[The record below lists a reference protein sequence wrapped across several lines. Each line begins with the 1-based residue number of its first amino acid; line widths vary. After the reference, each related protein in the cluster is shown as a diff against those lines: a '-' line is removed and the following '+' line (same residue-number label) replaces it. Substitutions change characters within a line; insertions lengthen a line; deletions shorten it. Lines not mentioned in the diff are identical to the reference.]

1 MTELLMDSA
10 YGRMYRDLYERHW
23 WWRAREAQVLH
34 WVRKLTPA
42 GSAQRQPAKILDI
55 GCGDGLTWHRLADF
69 GRVEGIE
76 PDARLVDPASPRRA
90 RIEIASFPAS
100 RPRETRYDLVLM
112 LDVLEHI
119 EEDRAALRRVASLL
133 SEGGH
138 AIITV
143 PALRLLWSEFDV
155 LNGHRR
161 RYRRKELRQ
170 ALEAAGLEVV
180 ILRYYYVW
188 TVLPL
193 LARRLLFRSDA
204 AGESRFLEVPPA
216 PINRLLRILSVA
228 EHRLTEWLPMPVGSS
243 IFAVARKG
251 P

>member
-23 WWRAREAQVLH
+23 WWRAREVEVLR
-34 WVRKLTPA
+34 WVRRLLPP
-42 GSAQRQPAKILDI
+42 GSTQGQPAKILDI
-55 GCGDGLTWHRLADF
+55 GCGDGLTWPQLAEF

-90 RIEIASFPAS
+90 HIEIASFPAG
-100 RPRETRYDLVLM
+100 RPRDTSYDLVLM

-119 EEDRAALRRVASLL
+119 EKDRSALERVASLL
-133 SEGGH
+133 SEMGH
-138 AIITV
+138 LILTV
-143 PALRLLWSEFDV
+143 PALPWLWSEFDV
-155 LNGHRR
+155 LNGHQR
-161 RYRRKELRQ
+161 RYRRGDLRR
-170 ALEAAGLEVV
+170 LLLAAGLEVTH
-180 ILRYYYVW
+180 LRYYFVW

-204 AGESRFLEVPPA
+204 AGESRFLRVPPA
-216 PINRLLRILSVA
+216 PINRLLEVLSVA
-228 EHRLTEWLPMPVGSS
+228 EHRLTERLPMPLGSS
-243 IFAVARKG
+243 LFAVARKG